1 MIDPRNITPLL
12 NNMTVGK
19 KIGQGPNGETYLVT
33 NRLNG
38 KKLALKH
45 ISIPL
50 SDSQTKAL
58 IYAGAVADEREAQKY
73 YAATVKELKGE
84 LLLLN
89 SIQNSGNLQ
98 KFRGYQI
105 DQKFTGAGF
114 DVYLISDYN
123 KSLPVVLK
131 DGKITKL
138 QAVNL
143 GIDLCSAL
151 EQLRSADLIHKDV
164 RPENVFMD
172 ENNRFLLGDL
182 GIVPLSELKY
192 STMPDNLI
200 TDYSAPEVKS
210 TDATLSPSMD
220 IYAVGMILYHV
231 FHGDKAPVRKTDVEL
246 AAPQYADMA
255 LSEIILKACSYDANQ
270 RYQSPSDMKQALVLY
285 MQRTNVTDEAL
296 YPASAVAVPPAKDE
310 TEVDFAVIAATIE
323 AAQKLEKPEE
333 ATEDNEEA
341 TKVVPTITEEAP
353 KEEPVADEP
362 AEEPV
367 PVVAA
372 EPEVSEEA
380 PVIEIESAD
389 AQKTTLA
396 DLKDDDLLIPTS
408 GETTVA
414 AFLAAMKNAPGFEVM
429 SMDEEGNLEAVPGYE
444 NVEDLPEDTKIV
456 DSADNTAVPPLTIEN
471 AAATADAISA
481 AIAEVTGERAEQKAQ
496 TEQKPEDPMIASPGL
511 DLSREEPSLP
521 RQPRRVQ
528 RPQDVNNY
536 DAEEEE
542 IEEEKEGMA
551 TWKKVLI
558 TVIVLLVLAGSVTG
572 LYFFKTDTV
581 SNMQSQ
587 VLSST
592 SIQVTADTKNGSGM
606 DVVCSTAAGE
616 VSRLPY
622 EDGGVTFTD
631 LSPNTSYTF
640 EMEST
645 EQKLL
650 LGGKTASGKTNQ
662 MTNLTSF
669 SATEISA
676 ISATIALSG
685 TGPTPENWV
694 ITLTPD
700 AGESIVVESPDTEVF
715 VEGLTPATNY
725 YVSIA
730 KSDGD
735 ILGGTTTCS
744 FQTMDYT
751 TLNSFD
757 AVDVTTTSTT
767 IEWFYE
773 GTVPDAWTITCD
785 GDDGSSTSQEVAGAD
800 TTCTLDGLSSGVTY
814 TITIDCPSIFPTE
827 LSTISVGIP
836 SVTVTD
842 ISSDKG
848 ENGEIV
854 VSWEYTGDITP
865 QTWSVSYA
873 YTSNENVA
881 PTLVS
886 SEKNSVT
893 LTGLVPNSEYTVKVV
908 EADGFIVGGGG
919 ETSFTTDRPKEFTE
933 YGIKDVDITLRVAGG
948 DNTEVT
954 SFTSDQ
960 LMAFSIQASYE
971 VTEENKEVATTYV
984 IRDSEG
990 KPAFVYN
997 GSKNWSGTW
1006 TTVEHKGEI
1015 PDMPQR
1021 AGSYTFEVYFEGALV
1036 AEADFSVSTA
1046 AE

>member
-19 KIGQGPNGETYLVT
+19 KIGQGPNGETYLIT
-33 NRLNG
+33 NRMDG
-38 KKLALKH
+38 RKLTLKH

-50 SDSQTKAL
+50 SESQTKAL

-73 YAATVKELKGE
+73 YATTVKELKGE

-123 KSLPVVLK
+123 KSLPVILK
-131 DGKITKL
+131 EGNITKL

-182 GIVPLSELKY
+182 GLVPLADLKY

-200 TDYSAPEVKS
+200 TDYSAPEVRS
-210 TDATLSPSMD
+210 ADATLSPSMD

-231 FHGDKAPVRKTDVEL
+231 FHGDKAPVRKADVEL

-255 LSEIILKACSYDANQ
+255 LSEIILKACAYDANQ

-285 MQRTNVTDEAL
+285 MQRANVTDERL
-296 YPASAVAVPPAKDE
+296 YPTSAVAVPPAKDD

-323 AAQKLEKPEE
+323 AAQNQDKAEDSSAEAEDATKIVPTVSQEAPEAAPVEE
-333 ATEDNEEA
+333 A
-341 TKVVPTITEEAP
+341 AP
-353 KEEPVADEP
+353 EIPVET
-362 AEEPV
+362 
-367 PVVAA
+367 
-372 EPEVSEEA
+372 

-396 DLKDDDLLIPTS
+396 DLKEDDLLIPTT

-429 SMDEEGNLEAVPGYE
+429 SMDGEGNLEAVPGYE
-444 NVEDLPEDTKIV
+444 NMEDLPEDTKIV
-456 DSADNTAVPPLTIEN
+456 DSADNQTTPQFTIED

-481 AIAEVTGERAEQKAQ
+481 AIAEVTGEKAENKVQ
-496 TEQKPEDPMIASPGL
+496 PEEVPADPKITSPGL
-511 DLSREEPSLP
+511 SLNTEEPTLP

-528 RPQDVNNY
+528 RPQDVNAY

-542 IEEEKEGMA
+542 IEEEKSGMA

-558 TVIVLLVLAGSVTG
+558 TVIVLLVLAGSITG
-572 LYFFKTDTV
+572 LYFFKTDTIT
-581 SNMQSQ
+581 NMQSL

-622 EDGGVTFTD
+622 EEGGVTFTD
-631 LSPNTSYTF
+631 LSPNTTYSF

-645 EQKLL
+645 ASKLL
-650 LGGKTASGKTNQ
+650 LGSKTASSKTNQ

-694 ITLTPD
+694 VTLTPD
-700 AGESIVVESPDTEVF
+700 AGESIVVESPNTEIF
-715 VEGLTPATNY
+715 IEGLTPATNY

-744 FQTMDYT
+744 FQTMEYT
-751 TLNSFD
+751 TLNSFN

-773 GTVPDAWTITCD
+773 GTVPDSWTITCI
-785 GDDGSSTSQEVAGAD
+785 GDDGTSTTQEVAGSD
-800 TTCTLDGLSSGVTY
+800 TSCTLDGLTSGVTY

-842 ISSDKG
+842 ISYEKG
-848 ENGEIV
+848 ENGEIT

-865 QTWSVSYA
+865 STWSVSYV
-873 YTSNENVA
+873 YDSNEAVT

-886 SEKNSVT
+886 TNENSVT
-893 LTGLVPNSEYTVKVV
+893 LTGLVPKADYIVKVV
-908 EADGFIVGGGG
+908 EADGFNVGGGAETTISTNG
-919 ETSFTTDRPKEFTE
+919 ADEFTGYGISDVEISLQVSGGDGTNVTSFTTAELMKFT
-933 YGIKDVDITLRVAGG
+933 
-948 DNTEVT
+948 
-954 SFTSDQ
+954 
-960 LMAFSIQASYE
+960 IQASYE

-990 KPAFVYN
+990 KPVFVYN

-1021 AGSYTFEVYFEGALV
+1021 AGEYSFEVYFDGDLI
-1036 AEADFSVSTA
+1036 AETDFSVSAA

>member
-33 NRLNG
+33 NRMDG
-38 KKLALKH
+38 KKLTLKH

-73 YAATVKELKGE
+73 YATTVKELKGE

-123 KSLPVVLK
+123 KSLPTILK
-131 DGKITKL
+131 EGNITKL

-151 EQLRSADLIHKDV
+151 EQLRSAELIHKDV

-182 GIVPLSELKY
+182 GIVPLADLKY

-200 TDYSAPEVKS
+200 TDYSAPEVRS
-210 TDATLSPSMD
+210 TDSTLSPSMD

-231 FHGDKAPVRKTDVEL
+231 FHGDKAPVRKADVEL

-255 LSEIILKACSYDANQ
+255 LTEIILKACSYDANQ

-285 MQRTNVTDEAL
+285 MQRANVTDERL

-310 TEVDFAVIAATIE
+310 TEVDFAAIAATIE
-323 AAQKLEKPEE
+323 AAQKQDKAEDQSAETEDATKIVPTVTEDATSEEAPAVEIPEE
-333 ATEDNEEA
+333 APAAPVEE
-341 TKVVPTITEEAP
+341 V
-353 KEEPVADEP
+353 
-362 AEEPV
+362 
-367 PVVAA
+367 
-372 EPEVSEEA
+372 

-396 DLKDDDLLIPTS
+396 DLKDDDLLIPTT

-429 SMDEEGNLEAVPGYE
+429 SMDGEGNLEAVPGYE
-444 NVEDLPEDTKIV
+444 NVDDLPEDTKIV
-456 DSADNTAVPPLTIEN
+456 DSADNQAVPQLSIED

-481 AIAEVTGERAEQKAQ
+481 AIAEVTGEKAENKMQEEPKR
-496 TEQKPEDPMIASPGL
+496 EDPMISSPAL
-511 DLSREEPSLP
+511 NLNTEDPRLP
-521 RQPRRVQ
+521 REPRRVH
-528 RPQDVNNY
+528 RKEDINSY

-542 IEEEKEGMA
+542 IQEEKEGMP

-558 TVIVLLVLAGSVTG
+558 TLIVLLVLAGSVTG
-572 LYFFKTDTV
+572 LYFFKTDTI

-592 SIQVTADTKNGSGM
+592 SIQVTADTKYGSGM

-622 EDGGVTFTD
+622 AEGGVTFTD
-631 LSPNTSYTF
+631 LSPNTTYSF

-645 EQKLL
+645 AKKLL
-650 LGGKTASGKTNQ
+650 LGGKTSSGKTNQ

-694 ITLTPD
+694 VTLTPD
-700 AGESIVVESPDTEVF
+700 AGEAIVVESPNTEIF

-744 FQTMDYT
+744 FQTMGYT
-751 TLNSFD
+751 TLNSFGT
-757 AVDVTTTSTT
+757 VDVTTTSTT

-773 GTVPDAWTITCD
+773 GTVPDNWTITCI
-785 GDDGSSTSQEVAGAD
+785 GDDGTETTQDVAGSE
-800 TTCTLDGLSSGVTY
+800 TSCTLDGLTSGVTY

-836 SVTVTD
+836 SVTITD
-842 ISSDKG
+842 MSYDQG
-848 ENGEIV
+848 ENDEII

-865 QTWSVSYA
+865 ESWSISYE
-873 YTSNENVA
+873 YISNEAVT
-881 PTLVS
+881 PTLIS
-886 SEKNSVT
+886 SDENSVT
-893 LTGLVPNSEYTVKVV
+893 LTGLVPKSDYIIKVV
-908 EADGFIVGGGG
+908 EADGFTVGGGTEITVSTKG
-919 ETSFTTDRPKEFTE
+919 AKEFDGYGVKDVSISLQLAGGDGTKVTSFTTTD
-933 YGIKDVDITLRVAGG
+933 
-948 DNTEVT
+948 
-954 SFTSDQ
+954 
-960 LMAFSIQASYE
+960 LMKFAIQASYE

-1021 AGSYTFEVYFEGALV
+1021 AGEYSFEVYFDGALI
-1036 AEADFSVSTA
+1036 AETDFSVSA
-1046 AE
+1046 SE

>member
-33 NRLNG
+33 NRLDG
-38 KKLALKH
+38 RKLALKH

-73 YAATVKELKGE
+73 YTTTVKELKGE
-84 LLLLN
+84 LLMLN

-131 DGKITKL
+131 EGNITKL
-138 QAVNL
+138 QAINL

-200 TDYSAPEVKS
+200 TDYSAPEVKKA
-210 TDATLSPSMD
+210 DATLSTSMD

-231 FHGDKAPVRKTDVEL
+231 FHGDKAPVRKADVEL

-255 LSEIILKACSYDANQ
+255 LTEIILKACSYDTNQ

-285 MQRTNVTDEAL
+285 MQRANVSDERL

-310 TEVDFAVIAATIE
+310 NEVDFAAIAATIE
-323 AAQKLEKPEE
+323 AAQKNEK
-333 ATEDNEEA
+333 TEDKTSDNEDA
-341 TKVVPTITEEAP
+341 TKVVPTVAEDAPAEAP
-353 KEEPVADEP
+353 AVEVAEDAAPEPQ
-362 AEEPV
+362 
-367 PVVAA
+367 
-372 EPEVSEEA
+372 EEA
-380 PVIEIESAD
+380 PVIEITSAD
-389 AQKTTLA
+389 AQKTSLA
-396 DLKDDDLLIPTS
+396 DLKDDDLLIPTT

-414 AFLAAMKNAPGFEVM
+414 AFLAAMRKAPGFEVM
-429 SMDEEGNLEAVPGYE
+429 SMDEDGNLEAVPGYE

-456 DSADNTAVPPLTIEN
+456 DSADNQAVPALSIED
-471 AAATADAISA
+471 AATTADAISA
-481 AIAEVTGERAEQKAQ
+481 AIAEVTGEKAEAKAQ
-496 TEQKPEDPMIASPGL
+496 QETKNEDPKIASPSLNLNTG
-511 DLSREEPSLP
+511 EPDLP

-528 RPQDVNNY
+528 RREDINSY

-542 IEEEKEGMA
+542 IEVEKEGMA

-572 LYFFKTDTV
+572 LYFFKTDTI

-592 SIQVTADTKNGSGM
+592 SIQITADTKNGSSM

-622 EDGGVTFTD
+622 AEDGVIFTD
-631 LSPNTSYTF
+631 LSPNTSYSF

-645 EQKLL
+645 DSKLL

-694 ITLTPD
+694 LTLTPD
-700 AGESIVVESPDTEVF
+700 AGESIVVESPNTEIF

-744 FQTMDYT
+744 FQTMEYT
-751 TLNSFD
+751 TLNAFS

-767 IEWFYE
+767 IEWFIE
-773 GTVPDAWTITCD
+773 GTVPDTWTITCT
-785 GDDGSSTSQEVAGAD
+785 GDDGTTTTQEVAGSD
-800 TTCTLDGLSSGVTY
+800 TTCTLDGLTSGVTY

-842 ISSDKG
+842 ISHETNEDG
-848 ENGEIV
+848 DIV

-865 QTWSVSYA
+865 ESWSVSYA
-873 YTSNENVA
+873 YDSNEAVT
-881 PTLVS
+881 PTLIS
-886 SEKNSVT
+886 SDENSVT
-893 LTGLVPNSEYTVKVV
+893 LTGLVPKADYIVKVV
-908 EADGFIVGGGG
+908 EADGFTVGGGAEATISTQG
-919 ETSFTTDRPKEFTE
+919 AEEYTGFGIKDVEISLSVASGDGTKVTSFTTD
-933 YGIKDVDITLRVAGG
+933 
-948 DNTEVT
+948 
-954 SFTSDQ
+954 Q
-960 LMAFSIQASYE
+960 LIHFSIQASYD

-984 IRDSEG
+984 IRDSDG

-1006 TTVEHKGEI
+1006 VTVEHKGEI

-1021 AGSYTFEVYFEGALV
+1021 AGEYSFEVYFDGDLI
-1036 AEADFSVSTA
+1036 AETNFSVSAA